1 MQLFS
6 WCFLAIYSDPL
17 ETWYDITFSCFEV
30 FIFFSY
36 NNIVGNML
44 SHFITVK
51 YILLSGYW
59 LHLVVYKM
67 LVSFLSLLVSSNISF
82 IYPSTVHLFIIHLYN
97 SNISIIY
104 IFISFICLLY
114 IYLHSISNI
123 YISSIF
129 LCIYLSFSI
138 FCHQSYFFYISYI
151 CIYTYLYLS
160 PVTSQSYTH

>member
-17 ETWYDITFSCFEV
+17 ETWYDIIFSCFEV

-36 NNIVGNML
+36 NTIVGNML

-104 IFISFICLLY
+104 IFISFIYLLY

-123 YISSIF
+123 YIYISSIF
-129 LCIYLSFSI
+129 LCIYLSFIYLLSSVI
-138 FCHQSYFFYISYI
+138 FLLYIIYMYI
-151 CIYTYLYLS
+151 YLS
-160 PVTSQSYTH
+160 LSITCH

>member
-6 WCFLAIYSDPL
+6 WCFLVIYSDPL

-36 NNIVGNML
+36 NTIVGNML

-82 IYPSTVHLFIIHLYN
+82 IYPSTVHLFVIHLYN

-104 IFISFICLLY
+104 IFISFIYLLY

-123 YISSIF
+123 YIYI
-129 LCIYLSFSI
+129 IYLSM
-138 FCHQSYFFYISYI
+138 YISI
-151 CIYTYLYLS
+151 IYLS
-160 PVTSQSYTH
+160 SVISHISSIYHIYVYLSLSITCH